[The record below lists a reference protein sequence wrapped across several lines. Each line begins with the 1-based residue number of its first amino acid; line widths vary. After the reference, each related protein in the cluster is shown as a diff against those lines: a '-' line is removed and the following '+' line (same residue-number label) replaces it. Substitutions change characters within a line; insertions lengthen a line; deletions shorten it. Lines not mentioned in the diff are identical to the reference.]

1 MNRAGAALV
10 SENWWS
16 VEHHPRVRK
25 FARLEDAVTAICA
38 ARAGEAAPQHKG
50 AFDLAKESAYG
61 HTAPHKG
68 RSVIG
73 NLGLRSKFRGLF
85 YLVGAGIE
93 PNAYTPGPAF
103 CSIRAAVGALFG
115 RAATGVAAPSL
126 ARQWRP
132 TG

>member
-25 FARLEDAVTAICA
+25 FARLEDAVTVICA

-73 NLGLRSKFRGLF
+73 NLGLRLNS
-85 YLVGAGIE
+85 GASFI
-93 PNAYTPGPAF
+93 
-103 CSIRAAVGALFG
+103 LW
-115 RAATGVAAPSL
+115 
-126 ARQWRP
+126 ARE
-132 TG
+132 